1 MHRRSFQCIA
11 TGSVLLTVLLSACLR
26 PVTDQSLVA
35 DDHKLMADFGRLQD
49 RYKRH
54 EITPKQ
60 YSETLSAMHQR
71 EEVIFGRARSHQFTD
86 MQAANYFFRERL
98 KSPSPIGQA
107 QRRFAEHE
115 SQ

>member
-1 MHRRSFQCIA
+1 
-11 TGSVLLTVLLSACLR
+11 
-26 PVTDQSLVA
+26 VTDQSLVA
-35 DDHKLMADFGRLQD
+35 DDHKLMADFGQLQD

-54 EITPKQ
+54 EITPRQ

-71 EEVIFGRARSHQFTD
+71 EEVIFARARSHKFTD
-86 MQAANYFFRERL
+86 MQAANYFFHDRL

-107 QRRFAEHE
+107 QKRFAEHE